1 MEQQWLLALSGHQ
14 AAAYEFSG
22 HLLLGSDRKQ
32 HNYSLKLE
40 GNCEHLRSAFLFNTC
55 LECLSERVGKAS
67 WIEMVGG
74 SVAGLG

>member
-1 MEQQWLLALSGHQ
+1 MASCFECSPSSCLRVLWTLA
-14 AAAYEFSG
+14 AE
-22 HLLLGSDRKQ
+22 LGSDRKQ

-40 GNCEHLRSAFLFNTC
+40 GNCEHLQSAFLFNTC

-67 WIEMVGG
+67 WMEMVGG